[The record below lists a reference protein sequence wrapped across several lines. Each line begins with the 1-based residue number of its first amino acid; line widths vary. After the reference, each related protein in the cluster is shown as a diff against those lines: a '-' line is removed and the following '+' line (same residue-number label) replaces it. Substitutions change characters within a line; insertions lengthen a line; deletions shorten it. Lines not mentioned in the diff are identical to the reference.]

1 MRKLSLLLA
10 MMLGLSTPALASDK
24 DVNKENGLQVEAGV
38 TSININTASAKEL
51 MKLPGIGKSKAE
63 AIVKYRQD
71 NGNFQSVEDLAKIQG
86 IGKQTV
92 KALAGK
98 ASVR

>member
-1 MRKLSLLLA
+1 MKKLSVLLA
-10 MMLGLSTPALASDK
+10 VMLGLSAPVLASDK
-24 DVNKENGLQVEAGV
+24 DVNKERGQQAEAAVAG
-38 TSININTASAKEL
+38 ININTASAKEL

-71 NGNFQSVEDLAKIQG
+71 NGDFQSIEDLAKIQG

-98 ASVR
+98 ANVR